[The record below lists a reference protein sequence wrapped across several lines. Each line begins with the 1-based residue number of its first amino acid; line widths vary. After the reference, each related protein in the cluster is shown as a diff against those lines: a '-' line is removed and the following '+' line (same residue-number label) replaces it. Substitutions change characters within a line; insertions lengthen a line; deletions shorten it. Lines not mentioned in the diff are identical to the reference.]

1 MIKIK
6 LCEIMG
12 REKMTRKKLA
22 ELTGVRP
29 NTIGDLYRENVRKI
43 DLQALD
49 KICEVFKCDISDIL
63 EYIPENKIREEED

>member
-22 ELTGVRP
+22 ELIGVRP

-49 KICEVFKCDISDIL
+49 KICEVFECDISDIL
-63 EYIPENKIREEED
+63 EYVPENKIREEED

>member
-22 ELTGVRP
+22 ELTG
-29 NTIGDLYRENVRKI
+29 NVIK
-43 DLQALD
+43 LVVSALM
-49 KICEVFKCDISDIL
+49 KM
-63 EYIPENKIREEED
+63 N